1 MTTQNSTAIAR
12 VSNNALALG
21 SQFGYTPEYVGL
33 IKNTI
38 AKEATDD
45 ELQMFLAV
53 CHNAKLNPMN
63 KEIYF
68 WKQQGKVI
76 IHTGIQGLRIAAERT
91 GRYAPGKPVKREYD
105 DNGKI
110 VSSTA
115 YVQKLVAGTWFEV
128 EETALWSEWSRD
140 TQQWKGQYGKHQLD
154 ITAERHALR
163 KAFPQLA
170 GIDSSETM
178 DGSPDGYASAAVA
191 ETPEQLQRRHELTD
205 LLLLIG
211 KRICTPEQLNSL
223 QSTVG
228 TPSLSVLEDRFAK
241 ASEKFREH
249 TASEIGKALQGDD
262 HTKFVTSM
270 FPKGFE
276 KADAREMLTALDA
289 LQNAASA
296 PAQATNDES
305 HVDGEVVP
313 PEEADRIALAEE
325 LMEMISVRADGDLD
339 AIDKILDGRVLPNMS
354 MSQLEAFKVKLTEND
369 PF

>member
-1 MTTQNSTAIAR
+1 MTANNSTAIAR

-110 VSSTA
+110 VSATA

-140 TQQWKGQYGKHQLD
+140 TPQWKGQYGKHQLD

-178 DGSPDGYASAAVA
+178 DGSPDGYGAAA
-191 ETPEQLQRRHELTD
+191 LPETPEQLNRRHELTD

-211 KRICTPEQLNSL
+211 NRICTPAQLNAL

-228 TPSLSVLEDRFAK
+228 TSALSVLEERFAN
-241 ASEKFREH
+241 ALEKFREH
-249 TASEIGKALQGDD
+249 VASEIGKVHQGDA
-262 HTKFVTSM
+262 HAKFVTAM

-276 KADAREMLTALDA
+276 NADARELLSTLTALET
-289 LQNAASA
+289 NASA
-296 PAQATNDES
+296 EAGSET
-305 HVDGEVVP
+305 VDGEAVST
-313 PEEADRIALAEE
+313 EEAERIALAEE

-339 AIDKILDGRVLPNMS
+339 QIDKILDGRVLPNMS
-354 MSQLEAFKVKLTEND
+354 TEQLQAFKAKLTEGD